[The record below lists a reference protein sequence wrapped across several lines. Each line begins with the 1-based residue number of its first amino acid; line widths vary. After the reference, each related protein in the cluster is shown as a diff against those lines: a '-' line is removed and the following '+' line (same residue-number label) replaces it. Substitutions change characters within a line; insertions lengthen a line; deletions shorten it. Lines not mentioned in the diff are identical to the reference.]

1 LAREAAWWKPPPVAH
16 RESRKQPDRTCP
28 SAWTRTPEFHPLNH
42 RKSLFAGF
50 LTPTRSRIL
59 GVVLP
64 VCCPRSHE
72 ACLTRQQKLAI
83 CRSRAKTGATGLEP
97 ATSGVTGRVGRH
109 DAWRRTPLNGHICR
123 AFQLWSPA
131 GTAWLSQS
139 SNRRSGHEWATKS
152 CLNGQRSGWQTRE
165 IACAKTRIVFSFPS
179 HRRCFVRAD
188 ALALVRAR
196 PDASPRHAGAGGAC
210 LSSRRRP
217 SRINPAVPI
226 AA

>member
-1 LAREAAWWKPPPVAH
+1 MSMCRDFFSCIGIGL
-16 RESRKQPDRTCP
+16 
-28 SAWTRTPEFHPLNH
+28 
-42 RKSLFAGF
+42 
-50 LTPTRSRIL
+50 
-59 GVVLP
+59 LP
-64 VCCPRSHE
+64 VCCPRSAASVPNE
-72 ACLTRQQKLAI
+72 ATRQADLQGKRLDG
-83 CRSRAKTGATGLEP
+83 RTGLEP

-109 DAWRRTPLNGHICR
+109 DARRRTPLNGDICR
-123 AFQLWSPA
+123 AFQLWSQA

-139 SNRRSGHEWATKS
+139 SNRRLGHEWVSRS
-152 CLNGQRSGWQTRE
+152 CRHGQRSGWRTRE

-217 SRINPAVPI
+217 SRINPAVPS